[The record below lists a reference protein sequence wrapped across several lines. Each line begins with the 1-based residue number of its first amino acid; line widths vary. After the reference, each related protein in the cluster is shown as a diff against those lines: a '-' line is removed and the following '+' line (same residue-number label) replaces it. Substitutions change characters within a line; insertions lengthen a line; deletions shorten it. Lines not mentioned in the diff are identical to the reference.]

1 MSRLVLATESIE
13 FADRVRTTFGGDIDE
28 GVRYWRDGLVR
39 GDPSHAVRELVN
51 GGADV
56 VALGPGLSAH
66 SALALARAL
75 DHEQPEIGVV
85 IVAEPTPALSRSA
98 LRAGARDVIAPD
110 SPDDELRASF
120 ELVLGSV
127 NRRKERL
134 DGRREIVTRTTR
146 VITVLCPKG
155 GAGKT
160 TLATN
165 LAVGLAQRAPG
176 RVVIVDLDL
185 QFGDIA
191 SALQLTPDHTV
202 SDAVLAPKLDATT
215 LKVFLTP
222 HHQELYA
229 LCAPMSPVEA
239 DAIDAPEVQR
249 VLRLLVASFDYVVV
263 DTSSGLDEHALA
275 ALEASTDLVLLSAP
289 DVPCVRGTRK
299 EIDALEQITTAG
311 QRWHFVLNRSDART
325 GLRIEDIESTIGQ
338 RVDVAVPESRAVSLA
353 LNQGRAILE
362 SEPRSAPSQA
372 FLALVDRIAP
382 IPRRA
387 NGNGHGN
394 GNGNGAGGRFRRS
407 R

>member
-1 MSRLVLATESIE
+1 VRRLVLATENVE
-13 FADRVRTTFGGDIDE
+13 FADRVRTAFDGDID
-28 GVRYWRDGLVR
+28 GDLRYWRDGLLR
-39 GDPSHAVRELVN
+39 GDPSRAVRELVN

-56 VALGPGLSAH
+56 VALGPGLPAH

-75 DHEQPEIGVV
+75 DREQPEVGVV
-85 IVAEPTPALSRSA
+85 IVAEPSPALLRSA

-110 SPDDELRASF
+110 SPDSELRESF
-120 ELVLGSV
+120 DLVLGSV
-127 NRRKERL
+127 THRKEKL
-134 DGRREIVTRTTR
+134 EGRSDVVTHTTR

-160 TLATN
+160 TVATN

-176 RVVIVDLDL
+176 RVLIVDLDL

-191 SALQLTPDHTV
+191 SALQLTPDHTM

-222 HHQELYA
+222 HHDDLYA

-239 DAIDAPEVQR
+239 DAIDAPDVQR
-249 VLRLLVASFDYVVV
+249 VLHLLAASFDYVVV
-263 DTSSGLDEHALA
+263 DTSSGLDECALA

-289 DVPCVRGTRK
+289 DVPCVRGARK
-299 EIDALEQITTAG
+299 EIDALEQLTTPG

-338 RVDVAVPESRAVSLA
+338 RVDVAVPESRAVSIA

-382 IPRRA
+382 KPA
-387 NGNGHGN
+387 LTNGNGH
-394 GNGNGAGGRFRRS
+394 GAGGRFRRS
-407 R
+407 K